1 MFHGRFPH
9 TIDGKGRLSIPA
21 RFREALAAREERTVY
36 LLESDDYLTAFPPHE
51 WQQLE
56 AKIHERGTLRPE
68 VREFLRIVYSG
79 AVETEVDRSG
89 RILIPQTFRE
99 TAGLTRDVMIVGTM
113 NRFEI
118 WSVERWEHQQRSKV
132 GQREEIMDKL
142 AEYL

>member
-1 MFHGRFPH
+1 MFQGRFPH
-9 TIDGKGRLSIPA
+9 TIDAKGRLSIPA
-21 RFREALAAREERTVY
+21 RFREALAAREQRTLY

-51 WQQLE
+51 WQQME
-56 AKIHERGTLRPE
+56 AKIRERGTLRPE
-68 VREFLRIVYSG
+68 VRVFLRNVYSG

-89 RILIPQTFRE
+89 RILIPQAFRE

-118 WSVERWEHQQRSKV
+118 WSKERWEHQQRGRV
-132 GQREEIMDKL
+132 GQREEMMDNL